1 MEKYI
6 CAIEPFLE
14 GPKLF
19 GTFKLNFDFQDRFQS
34 GRPYE
39 SAEAMKAALQ
49 KMQGSVGKLAPNMGV
64 VSSFVNCISEAIIQV
79 DDYRPGSRNDGVEG
93 EEGLV
98 TFQTKTKFDEVI
110 QQMIKRKFNPQKTS
124 EKKSMKLKEDF
135 IAANQE
141 FDLWFGEVKSLLAT
155 DGTEVGGWFIKKKLL
170 VEAYIIAN
178 EDKIKHMN
186 EQADSLVDS
195 GQFDS
200 NDIRQRKE
208 DINGR
213 FQTIKRFCKDL
224 YGLYRIIYDEI
235 ALINEKKRL
244 LHMGFES
251 ELSSHEPAIKKV
263 IINRSKLKTLLLYL
277 SPIKL

>member
-1 MEKYI
+1 
-6 CAIEPFLE
+6 
-14 GPKLF
+14 
-19 GTFKLNFDFQDRFQS
+19 
-34 GRPYE
+34 
-39 SAEAMKAALQ
+39 
-49 KMQGSVGKLAPNMGV
+49 
-64 VSSFVNCISEAIIQV
+64 
-79 DDYRPGSRNDGVEG
+79 
-93 EEGLV
+93 
-98 TFQTKTKFDEVI
+98 
-110 QQMIKRKFNPQKTS
+110 
-124 EKKSMKLKEDF
+124 
-135 IAANQE
+135 
-141 FDLWFGEVKSLLAT
+141 
-155 DGTEVGGWFIKKKLL
+155 
-170 VEAYIIAN
+170 
-178 EDKIKHMN
+178 MN

-251 ELSSHEPAIKKV
+251 ELSSHEPAIKEV
-263 IINRSKLKTLLLYL
+263 INNRSKLKILLLYL